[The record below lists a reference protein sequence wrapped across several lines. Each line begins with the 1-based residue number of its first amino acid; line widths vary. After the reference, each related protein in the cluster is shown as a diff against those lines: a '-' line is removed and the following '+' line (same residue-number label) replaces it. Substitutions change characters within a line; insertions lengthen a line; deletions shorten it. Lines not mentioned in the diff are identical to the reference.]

1 MFLTFES
8 SKKII
13 MKKFL
18 LLAGFFMAAN
28 FINAQTADEVINKH
42 IEAMGGLE
50 KLNAIKTIYTEGVV
64 VAPNGTEIT
73 IHSWIDNNKLYRR
86 EMDFGMGKGVMVL
99 TDKGGWNSDRQ
110 GGMNQ
115 MKEEGYRR
123 LEYQMDCAG
132 PLVNYAAKGHKVELL
147 GKETTDGKEY
157 YKIKFTHKNGSELNF
172 FIDAATYYI
181 SRMSFKGGMRG
192 PNADP
197 NAEMVVTFS
206 NYAKTEDGFVFA
218 YTTSTSGGF
227 GGSLN
232 LEKIEVNKPIEESK
246 YKAE

>member
-1 MFLTFES
+1 
-8 SKKII
+8 

-18 LLAGFFMAAN
+18 LLAGFLVAAN
-28 FINAQTADEVINKH
+28 FIKAQTVDDIINKH

-50 KLNAIKTIYTEGVV
+50 KLNSIKTIHTEGVA
-64 VAPNGTEIT
+64 VAPNGMEIT
-73 IHSWIDNNKLYRR
+73 INAWIDNNKLYRR
-86 EMDFGMGKGVMVL
+86 EMDFGVGKGLMVL
-99 TDKGGWNSDRQ
+99 TDKGGWNTDRQ

-123 LEYQMDCAG
+123 LEYQLDCAG
-132 PLVNYAAKGHKVELL
+132 PLVGYAAKGHKVELL
-147 GKETTDGKEY
+147 GKETIDGKEY
-157 YKIKFTHKNGSELNF
+157 FKIKLTHKNGNDLNY

-181 SRMSFKGGMRG
+181 GRMSFKGGMRG

-206 NYAKTEDGFVFA
+206 NYAKTDDKFIFA
-218 YTTSTSGGF
+218 YTTATTGGF

-232 LEKIEVNKPIEESK
+232 YEKIEVNKPIEESK